1 VKQLTHIF
9 ILFALAIF
17 VLTGCQKYEE
27 IEPSV
32 QQVVAPERASDDI
45 VYGEDNVEEVLP
57 TAISPGDGRSGTDRP
72 TDGPDNVNDDDDEE
86 DDDEEQSLN
95 SNN

>member
-1 VKQLTHIF
+1 MKQLTHIF

-17 VLTGCQKYEE
+17 VLTGCQKYED

-32 QQVVAPERASDDI
+32 QQVVAPERLDGDI
-45 VYGEDNVEEVLP
+45 VHGDDTSEDLIPSAV
-57 TAISPGDGRSGTDRP
+57 SPNDGRSGTGRP
-72 TDGPDNVNDDDDEE
+72 SDGPDSVNDDDDEE